1 MLLSA
6 GGNIYMVVTCCYLQE
21 EIYTKLF
28 HVAICRWKYTHG
40 CYMLLSAGGNIYK
53 VVLCF
58 ICRRKYIQDCFMLL
72 SAGGNKYTV
81 VSCRVLQKKKTQTR
95 GPKGP
100 WVAHLRKRS
109 KVTVEPFTE
118 DH

>member
-1 MLLSA
+1 MDRNTNKAALMTGKQPA
-6 GGNIYMVVTCCYLQE
+6 GAATGLCRLKAQLKPSLVGQNLKTASSHQSDVRVNYNCNEKIFTVKRSIVFV
-21 EIYTKLF
+21 LF
-28 HVAICRWKYTHG
+28 MHW
-40 CYMLLSAGGNIYK
+40 
-53 VVLCF
+53 VLCKF
-58 ICRRKYIQDCFMLL
+58 KR
-72 SAGGNKYTV
+72 
-81 VSCRVLQKKKTQTR
+81 R